1 MIEGRISQLDLENR
15 SAVIVEENGNQI
27 QVNFALRTNVEVIED
42 ETVGLM
48 GGELEDL
55 EEGYHVEIEVASIQ
69 EGKDPDELIRNNSLD
84 WLDIISGCQ
93 FLLHSSEIVGFC
105 VHLIGKP

>member
-15 SAVIVEENGNQI
+15 SAVVVEENGNQI
-27 QVNFALRTNVEVIED
+27 QVNFALRTNVEVIEH

-55 EEGYHVEIEVASIQ
+55 EEGYYVEVEVASTNDDGSIMC
-69 EGKDPDELIRNNSLD
+69 DSIASV
-84 WLDIISGCQ
+84 S
-93 FLLHSSEIVGFC
+93 
-105 VHLIGKP
+105 

>member
-15 SAVIVEENGNQI
+15 SAVVVEENGNQI

-48 GGELEDL
+48 GGELEVL
-55 EEGYHVEIEVASIQ
+55 EEGYYVEIEVASKNDD
-69 EGKDPDELIRNNSLD
+69 GC
-84 WLDIISGCQ
+84 IICDS
-93 FLLHSSEIVGFC
+93 IAC
-105 VHLIGKP
+105 VS

>member
-15 SAVIVEENGNQI
+15 SAVVVEENGNQI
-27 QVNFALRTNVEVIED
+27 QVNFTLRTNVEVIED

-55 EEGYHVEIEVASIQ
+55 EEGYHVEIEVASTNDV
-69 EGKDPDELIRNNSLD
+69 GS
-84 WLDIISGCQ
+84 IICDSIA
-93 FLLHSSEIVGFC
+93 SVS
-105 VHLIGKP
+105 

>member
-15 SAVIVEENGNQI
+15 SAVVVEENGNQI
-27 QVNFALRTNVEVIED
+27 QVNFTLRTNVEVIEH

-55 EEGYHVEIEVASIQ
+55 EEGYHVEVEVASTNDDGSIMC
-69 EGKDPDELIRNNSLD
+69 DSIASV
-84 WLDIISGCQ
+84 S
-93 FLLHSSEIVGFC
+93 
-105 VHLIGKP
+105 

>member
-27 QVNFALRTNVEVIED
+27 KVNFALRTNVEVIEH

-55 EEGYHVEIEVASIQ
+55 EEGYHVEIEVASTNDDGSIMC
-69 EGKDPDELIRNNSLD
+69 DSIASV
-84 WLDIISGCQ
+84 S
-93 FLLHSSEIVGFC
+93 
-105 VHLIGKP
+105 

>member
-1 MIEGRISQLDLENR
+1 MFWSLIFHRVKTMIEGRISQLDLENR
-15 SAVIVEENGNQI
+15 SAVVVEENGNQI

-55 EEGYHVEIEVASIQ
+55 EEGYYVEIEVASKNDD
-69 EGKDPDELIRNNSLD
+69 GS
-84 WLDIISGCQ
+84 IICDS
-93 FLLHSSEIVGFC
+93 IAC
-105 VHLIGKP
+105 VS

>member
-15 SAVIVEENGNQI
+15 SAVVVEENGNQV

-55 EEGYHVEIEVASIQ
+55 EEGYYVESEVASKNDD
-69 EGKDPDELIRNNSLD
+69 GS
-84 WLDIISGCQ
+84 IICDS
-93 FLLHSSEIVGFC
+93 IAC
-105 VHLIGKP
+105 VS

>member
-1 MIEGRISQLDLENR
+1 MIEGRISQLNLDDR

-27 QVNFALRTNVEVIED
+27 QVNFALRTNVEVIKD

-55 EEGYHVEIEVASIQ
+55 
-69 EGKDPDELIRNNSLD
+69 
-84 WLDIISGCQ
+84 
-93 FLLHSSEIVGFC
+93 
-105 VHLIGKP
+105 

>member
-15 SAVIVEENGNQI
+15 SAVVVEENGNQI

-42 ETVGLM
+42 ETVGRM

-55 EEGYHVEIEVASIQ
+55 EEGYYVEIEVASKNDD
-69 EGKDPDELIRNNSLD
+69 GS
-84 WLDIISGCQ
+84 IICDS
-93 FLLHSSEIVGFC
+93 IAC
-105 VHLIGKP
+105 VS

>member
-15 SAVIVEENGNQI
+15 SAVVVEENGNQI

-55 EEGYHVEIEVASIQ
+55 EEGYYVEIEVTSKNDDGSIIC
-69 EGKDPDELIRNNSLD
+69 DSIA
-84 WLDIISGCQ
+84 
-93 FLLHSSEIVGFC
+93 C
-105 VHLIGKP
+105 VS

>member
-27 QVNFALRTNVEVIED
+27 QVNFTLRTNVEIIED

-55 EEGYHVEIEVASIQ
+55 EEGYHVEIEVASTNDD
-69 EGKDPDELIRNNSLD
+69 GS
-84 WLDIISGCQ
+84 IICDSIA
-93 FLLHSSEIVGFC
+93 SVS
-105 VHLIGKP
+105 

>member
-1 MIEGRISQLDLENR
+1 MIEGRLSQLDLENR

-27 QVNFALRTNVEVIED
+27 QVNFSFSTNLDVIEH

-55 EEGYHVEIEVASIQ
+55 EEGYHVEVEVASTNEDGSIMC
-69 EGKDPDELIRNNSLD
+69 DSIA
-84 WLDIISGCQ
+84 
-93 FLLHSSEIVGFC
+93 C
-105 VHLIGKP
+105 VS

>member
-27 QVNFALRTNVEVIED
+27 QVNFTLRTNVEVIEH

-55 EEGYHVEIEVASIQ
+55 EEGYYVEVEVASTNDD
-69 EGKDPDELIRNNSLD
+69 GS
-84 WLDIISGCQ
+84 IICDSIA
-93 FLLHSSEIVGFC
+93 SVS
-105 VHLIGKP
+105 

>member
-15 SAVIVEENGNQI
+15 SAVVVEENGNQI

-55 EEGYHVEIEVASIQ
+55 EEGYYVEIEVASKNDY
-69 EGKDPDELIRNNSLD
+69 GS
-84 WLDIISGCQ
+84 IIGDS
-93 FLLHSSEIVGFC
+93 IAC
-105 VHLIGKP
+105 VS

>member
-15 SAVIVEENGNQI
+15 SAVVVEENGNQI

-55 EEGYHVEIEVASIQ
+55 EEGYYVEIEVAS
-69 EGKDPDELIRNNSLD
+69 KNDDRS
-84 WLDIISGCQ
+84 IICDS
-93 FLLHSSEIVGFC
+93 IAC
-105 VHLIGKP
+105 VS

>member
-15 SAVIVEENGNQI
+15 SAVVVEESGNQI

-55 EEGYHVEIEVASIQ
+55 EEGYHVEIEVASTNDD
-69 EGKDPDELIRNNSLD
+69 GS
-84 WLDIISGCQ
+84 IICDSIA
-93 FLLHSSEIVGFC
+93 SVS
-105 VHLIGKP
+105 

>member
-15 SAVIVEENGNQI
+15 SAIIVEENGNQI
-27 QVNFALRTNVEVIED
+27 QVNFTLRTNVEVIED

-55 EEGYHVEIEVASIQ
+55 EEGYHVEIEVASTNDD
-69 EGKDPDELIRNNSLD
+69 GS
-84 WLDIISGCQ
+84 IICDSIA
-93 FLLHSSEIVGFC
+93 SVS
-105 VHLIGKP
+105 

>member
-15 SAVIVEENGNQI
+15 SAVVVEENGNQI
-27 QVNFALRTNVEVIED
+27 QVNFALRTIVEVIED

-55 EEGYHVEIEVASIQ
+55 EEGYYVEIEVSSKNDDGSIIC
-69 EGKDPDELIRNNSLD
+69 DS
-84 WLDIISGCQ
+84 
-93 FLLHSSEIVGFC
+93 VAC
-105 VHLIGKP
+105 VS

>member
-15 SAVIVEENGNQI
+15 SAVVVEENGNQI
-27 QVNFALRTNVEVIED
+27 QVNFTLRTNVEVIEH

-55 EEGYHVEIEVASIQ
+55 EEGYHVEIEVASTNDD
-69 EGKDPDELIRNNSLD
+69 GS
-84 WLDIISGCQ
+84 IICDSIA
-93 FLLHSSEIVGFC
+93 SVS
-105 VHLIGKP
+105 

>member
-1 MIEGRISQLDLENR
+1 MIEGRIKHLDVANR
-15 SAVIVEENGNQI
+15 SALIVEGNGNEI

-55 EEGYHVEIEVASIQ
+55 QEGFEVEIEIASKNADGSVIC
-69 EGKDPDELIRNNSLD
+69 DSIA
-84 WLDIISGCQ
+84 
-93 FLLHSSEIVGFC
+93 C
-105 VHLIGKP
+105 VS

>member
-27 QVNFALRTNVEVIED
+27 QVNFTLRTKVEIIED

-55 EEGYHVEIEVASIQ
+55 EEGYHVEIEVASTNDD
-69 EGKDPDELIRNNSLD
+69 GS
-84 WLDIISGCQ
+84 IICDSIA
-93 FLLHSSEIVGFC
+93 SVS
-105 VHLIGKP
+105 

>member
-1 MIEGRISQLDLENR
+1 MIEGRISRLDLENR
-15 SAVIVEENGNQI
+15 SATVVEENGNKI

-55 EEGYHVEIEVASIQ
+55 EEGYHVEIEVASTNEDGSVVCDSIA
-69 EGKDPDELIRNNSLD
+69 
-84 WLDIISGCQ
+84 
-93 FLLHSSEIVGFC
+93 C
-105 VHLIGKP
+105 VS